1 MNYKIYSFVNADL
14 NTGVKLYQKR
24 VFDKFNIDINQVV
37 WKKDFEKYGYEILN
51 DGSHYYNDHPHFLD
65 NIIKTESADYL
76 IFFDIDCI
84 PLSPLFL
91 DKLLNE
97 ISDKNTLSGAIQI
110 NRYGTY
116 VSAWFIG
123 FYKNLYFEC
132 GSPPITDPDT
142 DPFLKF
148 TRSCIEHNKRI
159 NYWLP
164 SHVERPPFGTTYDNL
179 IYHEMQIRKPSNHE
193 SFIKKCKLVLGEL

>member
-1 MNYKIYSFVNADL
+1 MNYKIYSFVNDDL
-14 NTGVKLYQKR
+14 NTDIKLYQKR

-37 WKKDFEKYGYEILN
+37 WKKDFEKYGYVILN

-65 NIIKTESADYL
+65 NIIKTESTDYL

-97 ISDKNTLSGAIQI
+97 ISDKNTLSGAIQN
-110 NRYGTY
+110 NRFGTY
-116 VSAWFIG
+116 VSAWFVG
-123 FYKNLYFEC
+123 FYRNLYFEC
-132 GSPPITDPDT
+132 GSPPITDINT
-142 DPFLKF
+142 DPFLRF
-148 TRSCIEHNKRI
+148 TKSCIEHDKRI

-164 SHVERPPFGTTYDNL
+164 SHVERPPHGTTYENL
-179 IYHEMQIRKPSNHE
+179 VYHEMQIRKQSNNE
-193 SFIKKCKLVLGEL
+193 NFIKKCKLVLGEL